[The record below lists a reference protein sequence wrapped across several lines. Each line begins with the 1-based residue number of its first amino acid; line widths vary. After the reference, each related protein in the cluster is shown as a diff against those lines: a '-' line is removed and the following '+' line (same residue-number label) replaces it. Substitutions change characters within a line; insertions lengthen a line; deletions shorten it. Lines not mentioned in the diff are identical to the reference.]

1 MNGDV
6 SHCVGD
12 ARTAGISFTGS
23 HICKEHT
30 ATCTKDVHGGASKT
44 HFPKASGQPNACRN
58 PRGEV
63 GWASPTG
70 GVG

>member
-1 MNGDV
+1 MGLDHAAWGRLTRLGFL
-6 SHCVGD
+6 SQ
-12 ARTAGISFTGS
+12 
-23 HICKEHT
+23 E
-30 ATCTKDVHGGASKT
+30 ATSVRSTQQHAALKDVHGGASKT

-63 GWASPTG
+63 GWAGPAG